1 MNINK
6 YQQIFI
12 FFISII
18 SINSYI
24 SIGFTQEV
32 VLDNQQ
38 TIEDLIE
45 EIASNSD
52 EELDYTTL
60 FEDLNYF
67 LNHPLNLNSATKSDL
82 ERLQFLNDF
91 QINSILY
98 YIEKNGYFLTIYE
111 LQLVYGFT
119 VDIIEKILPFIT
131 VGKYEKD
138 SGLSL
143 KRALKYG
150 RHQIFI
156 RSHQILEEQKGYLP
170 ISDSAY
176 LENPNSRY
184 LGSPVKFYT
193 RYKYNYK
200 NRILWG
206 ITAEKD
212 SGEEFFQGSQKNGYD
227 FYSAHFQVKNIGA
240 VKTLALGDYQL
251 QFGQGLTL
259 WSGMSFGKSSYVLN
273 LNKKARGIKKYS
285 SVDENMFLRGIGTT
299 IRINNFDISGFY
311 SKKKIDANIQVLDT
325 LSEEIRVVSS
335 FQATG
340 LHSKPSELY
349 DKDAIDETIIG
360 GNVSFNQEYFN
371 VGLTYAY
378 YYFGADLEKNI
389 VPYNQFDFRGSEN
402 FNIGLDYQLIVKNIN
417 FFGEV
422 AMSQNKA
429 IAYLNGALLHLA
441 PQVSLSILHR
451 NYQRNYQAYY
461 SNAFSENTY
470 NFNENGIYIGTEI
483 HPVKQWKISAYYDTY
498 SFPWLKYQVNAPS
511 KGVDYL
517 VQIDYSPLRKVEM
530 YWRIKQEV
538 KSKNATVETS
548 SIKYLEDENIL
559 KLRYHL
565 SYRVSKTIQLK
576 NRLELV
582 KYKKGENDVEN
593 GYLIYQDINYKSVKI
608 PLSLSFRYGVFDTES
623 YNSRIY
629 AYENDVLYYSS
640 FPAYYSKG
648 TRTYIILKYTITKGI
663 DIWLRCAQTYYTDKK
678 TVSSGLNEIEGN
690 KKSEVRAQ
698 IRFKF

>member
-1 MNINK
+1 MTKNIVFQK
-6 YQQIFI
+6 FI
-12 FFISII
+12 LLLSFTLINIS
-18 SINSYI
+18 S
-24 SIGFTQEV
+24 FTQEV

-119 VDIIEKILPFIT
+119 ADVIEKIIPFVT

-143 KRALKYG
+143 KKALKYG
-150 RHQIFI
+150 SHQIFI
-156 RSHQILEEQKGYLP
+156 RGHQVLEEQKGYLP

-176 LENPNSRY
+176 LENSNSRY

-470 NFNENGIYIGTEI
+470 NFNENGIYIGAEI
-483 HPVKQWKISAYYDTY
+483 HPVKRWKISAYYDTY

-582 KYKKGENDVEN
+582 KYQKGENDVEN

>member
-1 MNINK
+1 MTKNI
-6 YQQIFI
+6 IFQRFI
-12 FFISII
+12 LLLSFTLISIL
-18 SINSYI
+18 S
-24 SIGFTQEV
+24 FAQEPV
-32 VLDNQQ
+32 RDNQQ

-67 LNHPLNLNSATKSDL
+67 LNHPLNLNTATKSDL

-119 VDIIEKILPFIT
+119 SDVIEKILPFVT

-156 RSHQILEEQKGYLP
+156 RGHQVLEEQKGYLP

-200 NRILWG
+200 NKILWG

-212 SGEEFFQGSQKNGYD
+212 AGEEFFQGSQKNGYD

-240 VKTLALGDYQL
+240 VKTLALGDYQF

-259 WSGMSFGKSSYVLN
+259 WSGMSYGKSSYVLN
-273 LNKKARGIKKYS
+273 INKKARGIKKYS

-311 SKKKIDANIQVLDT
+311 SKKKIDANIQVIDT

-349 DKDAIDETIIG
+349 DKDAIDETVIG
-360 GNVSFNQEYFN
+360 GNVSFNQEYFKA
-371 VGLTYAY
+371 GLTYAY

-389 VPYNQFDFRGSEN
+389 VPYNQFNFRGSEN

-417 FFGEV
+417 FFGEI
-422 AMSQNKA
+422 AMSQNNA

-451 NYQRNYQAYY
+451 NYQRNYHAYY

-470 NFNENGIYIGTEI
+470 NFNENGIYIGAEI
-483 HPVKQWKISAYYDTY
+483 HPVKRWKISAYYDTY

-517 VQIDYSPLRKVEM
+517 VQIDYCPLRKVEM
-530 YWRIKQEV
+530 YWRTKQEV

-565 SYRVSKTIQLK
+565 SYRVSKTIRLK

-582 KYKKGENDVEN
+582 KYQKGENDVEN
-593 GYLIYQDINYKSVKI
+593 GYLIYQDINYKSAKI
-608 PLSLSFRYGVFDTES
+608 PLSLSFRYGVFDTDS

-629 AYENDVLYYSS
+629 AYENDVLYYYSI
-640 FPAYYSKG
+640 PAYYSKG

-663 DIWLRCAQTYYTDKK
+663 DIWLRYAQTYYTDKK

-690 KKSEVRAQ
+690 KKTEVRAQ